1 MARRLFSSTLRGS
14 FGGVGMSG
22 SQFTG
27 LVSVATVVAT
37 RLKSLDLMDILGIH
51 GKRKSRARFNC
62 RLICNSGSPVRIR
75 PSAPRFPNTNLAIIC
90 TSNV

>member
-1 MARRLFSSTLRGS
+1 MARRLFSSTRRGS

-37 RLKSLDLMDILGIH
+37 RLEILGLNWTSSEYMESEN
-51 GKRKSRARFNC
+51 REP
-62 RLICNSGSPVRIR
+62 NSIAG
-75 PSAPRFPNTNLAIIC
+75 
-90 TSNV
+90 

>member
-1 MARRLFSSTLRGS
+1 MARRLFSSTPRGS

-37 RLKSLDLMDILGIH
+37 RLEILGLNGH
-51 GKRKSRARFNC
+51 
-62 RLICNSGSPVRIR
+62 PW
-75 PSAPRFPNTNLAIIC
+75 NTWKAKIA
-90 TSNV
+90 S